1 MQTHEQDLDNVRVT
15 RSQGLT
21 VIAYFF
27 IKTDIH
33 TIHAL
38 MKNYFIRYEELSM
51 KNWLKT
57 KTLKGINRVRTF
69 LVYFFL
75 SHRSTWE
82 VRNKEHTEGHKTPVK
97 ISS

>member
-15 RSQGLT
+15 RSQVT
-21 VIAYFF
+21 EYVF

-33 TIHAL
+33 TTHAL
-38 MKNYFIRYEELSM
+38 MKNYIRYEELSM

-57 KTLKGINRVRTF
+57 KNLKGINGVRTF

-82 VRNKEHTEGHKTPVK
+82 VRNKEHMEGHKTPVK